1 LSLLYS
7 GTVTARERRPA
18 KDGAE
23 WLLLFTKENPKPLAI
38 WNGNV
43 WPPNGSRI
51 SADVNPGS
59 RWDFSTSREIS
70 VDARPAPAYA
80 LEKRIGGVA
89 ELLAPLLLDWLRFHR
104 TVSSDDVYDK
114 ARELVPHRDPRVLG
128 VAFQYL
134 ARRGKIRRVGV
145 ARSHRTTNHH
155 YSAMSVWE
163 LVRQEVNQ

>member
-1 LSLLYS
+1 MSLYS

-23 WLLLFTKENPKPLAI
+23 YLLLYTKETPKPLAI
-38 WNGNV
+38 RNGTI

-59 RWDFSTSREIS
+59 RWDFARSREIS
-70 VDARPAPAYA
+70 VDSSPAPAYA
-80 LEKRIGGVA
+80 LEKRIPGVA
-89 ELLAPLLLDWLRFHR
+89 ELLVPLILDWLRFHR

-114 ARELVPHRDPRVLG
+114 ARELLPDRDPRVLG

-134 ARRGKIRRVGV
+134 ARQRRIRRVGV
-145 ARSHRTTNHH
+145 ARSHRKVNHH
-155 YSAMSVWE
+155 YPNMAIWE